1 MKIAFG
7 ITAIVLMI
15 ALVIVR
21 CARENNQNVKIRP
34 WEDDE

>member
-7 ITAIVLMI
+7 ITAIVLAI
-15 ALVIVR
+15 ALIVVR
-21 CARENNQNVKIRP
+21 CARANSENVKIRP